1 MALMSAS
8 MKLSGM
14 SCASC
19 ANHVERALR
28 GTPGVTEASVN
39 LAAESARVQYDPERT
54 TVEELQQAVERAG
67 YRGQVE

>member
-19 ANHVERALR
+19 ANRVEEALR
-28 GTPGVTEASVN
+28 SAPGVTEASVN
-39 LAAESARVQYDPERT
+39 FAAESALVRYDPERT
-54 TVEELQQAVERAG
+54 TVEALERAVERAG
-67 YRGQVE
+67 YRAQVK

>member
-1 MALMSAS
+1 MALTSVR

-19 ANHVERALR
+19 ANHVEQAMR

-39 LAAESARVQYDPERT
+39 LTAESVRV
-54 TVEELQQAVERAG
+54 
-67 YRGQVE
+67 